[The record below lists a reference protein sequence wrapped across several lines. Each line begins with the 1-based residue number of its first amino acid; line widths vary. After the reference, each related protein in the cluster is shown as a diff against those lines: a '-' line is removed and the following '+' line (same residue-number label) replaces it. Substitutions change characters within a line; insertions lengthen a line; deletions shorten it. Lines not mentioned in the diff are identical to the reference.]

1 MIGIIDYGMGNLHSV
16 YKAFKRIG
24 AEAEIVNSSHSIT
37 KYEKIVLPGVGN
49 FKMGME
55 NLISAGF
62 VDPIKDMVLG
72 EKIPLLGICL
82 GMQLLTSSSEEGDVE
97 GLNLIDA
104 KTIHFKN
111 LNIPED
117 LKIPHIGWNNIRNM
131 THSELLKG
139 CDNETFYFVHSYAV
153 ICNNK
158 ADVICETN
166 YGVKF
171 HSGIQKGNIY
181 GVQFHPEKSHKSG
194 LRILQNF
201 VNIKKE

>member
-24 AEAEIVNSSHSIT
+24 AESEIFKASQFIN
-37 KYEKIVLPGVGN
+37 KYEKIILPGVGN

-55 NLISAGF
+55 NLKSAGL
-62 VDPIKDMVLG
+62 VDIIKELVLG
-72 EKIPLLGICL
+72 EKTPILGICL
-82 GMQLLTSSSEEGDVE
+82 GMQLLTNSSEEGDVE

-111 LNIPED
+111 LDISEE

-131 THSELLKG
+131 TDSELLKG
-139 CDNETFYFVHSYAV
+139 CDNEMLYFVHSYAV
-153 ICNNK
+153 ICNNMV
-158 ADVICETN
+158 DVICETN
-166 YGVKF
+166 YGATF
-171 HSGIQKGNIY
+171 HSGVQKGNIY
-181 GVQFHPEKSHKSG
+181 GVQFHPEKSHKTG

-201 VNIKKE
+201 VNIKKQ